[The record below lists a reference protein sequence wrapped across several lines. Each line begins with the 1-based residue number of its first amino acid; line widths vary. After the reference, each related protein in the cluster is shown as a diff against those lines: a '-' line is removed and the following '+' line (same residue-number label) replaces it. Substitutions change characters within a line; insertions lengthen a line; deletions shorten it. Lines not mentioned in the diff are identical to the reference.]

1 MNLFKY
7 AWKTLKYS
15 FWNILLFE
23 IMYRLFTI
31 IIVIP
36 FLSVVLKNLIQ
47 QSGYTYAAN
56 ENLLYFFLTEYGILA
71 SVLLMIFSVLIIFY
85 EFAVL
90 ILLIYYAGKEQKVH
104 LRFVLRKALSP
115 LQALFTFSLPVFA
128 LYLLLLRP
136 LMKLGVSSTLLP
148 TLAIPNFITG
158 ELFKMEYGVYL
169 YIGVLL
175 LVFCIN
181 IRWMF
186 ALPIIVLEEKS
197 FWRAAKKSGEIVKKN
212 LGRIVIV
219 ALFTIAGLFLLF
231 LSVDGVSELLY
242 RLSTST
248 SNSYLAALGA
258 IAYTH
263 LIYIF
268 AIFLT
273 PLMLSIMTWFYIRK
287 AGEEEI
293 RVMDDPHVCPDKHP
307 TFVKRHKYKLLISY
321 MAIVSV
327 VIIAVVNFL
336 YVFPAFEHKPIT
348 MAHRGATEKGVE
360 NTLEAIQGA
369 IDAHADYAEIDILQ
383 TKDKQLVVIHDINLS
398 RLAGINKHVYE
409 MTLAELREVTLQQG
423 RYSGKISTLD
433 EVIKF
438 AKNKIKLNIEVKLHG
453 YEQEKD
459 VITSLLRILKENK
472 FETECV
478 IQSLHDTVVY
488 NVKRTNPNL
497 QVGFVLFANRTGLKD
512 LPGDFFVMEEYM
524 LNKSVL
530 KEAKSLNKAVYVW
543 TANSYE
549 SIYTFLKM
557 GVDGVITDYP
567 EYVHEAIWQITQEH
581 KQYGPFRVATETM
594 ESMFEKFIRIE

>member
-23 IMYRLFTI
+23 IMYRFLTI
-31 IIVIP
+31 VVVLP
-36 FLSVVLKNLIQ
+36 FLSVVLKNLIH

-56 ENLLYFFLTEYGILA
+56 ENLLYFFLTKYGILA
-71 SVLLMIFSVLIIFY
+71 IVLLMTFSVLIIFY

-90 ILLIYYAGKEQKVH
+90 ILLIYYAGKRQRVH

-148 TLAIPNFITG
+148 TVAIPNFITG
-158 ELFKMEYGVYL
+158 ELFKMEYGIFL
-169 YIGVLL
+169 YVGVLL

-181 IRWMF
+181 IRCIF

-197 FWRAAKKSGEIVKKN
+197 FWQAAKKSGEIVIRN
-212 LGRIVIV
+212 VGRIIIV
-219 ALFTIAGLFLLF
+219 ALSTIVGLFLLF
-231 LSVDGVSELLY
+231 LSVDGVSALLY

-248 SNSYLAALGA
+248 SNSYVAALGA
-258 IAYTH
+258 IVYTH

-273 PLMLSIMTWFYIRK
+273 PLMLSIMTWFYIGK
-287 AGEEEI
+287 VGEQEI
-293 RVMDDPHVCPDKHP
+293 RVMNDPHVCADENPS
-307 TFVKRHKYKLLISY
+307 FVKRHKYKLLISY

-327 VIIAVVNFL
+327 VIIAVINFL
-336 YVFPAFEHKPIT
+336 YVFPAFEHKPLT
-348 MAHRGATEKGVE
+348 MGHRGSTEKGVE

-369 IDAHADYAEIDILQ
+369 IDEHADYAEIDILQ
-383 TKDKQLVVIHDINLS
+383 TKDKQLVVIHDTNLS
-398 RLAGINKHVYE
+398 RLAGIDKNVYE

-423 RYSGKISTLD
+423 RFSGKISTLD

-453 YEQEKD
+453 HEQEKD
-459 VITSLLRILKENK
+459 VITSLLRILKENN
-472 FETECV
+472 FEQECI

-488 NVKRTNPNL
+488 NVKKTNPSL

-524 LNKSVL
+524 VNKSVL
-530 KEAKSLNKAVYVW
+530 KEAKALNKAVYVW
-543 TANSYE
+543 TANSYD

-567 EYVHEAIWQITQEH
+567 GYVHEAIWQITEEQ
-581 KQYGPFRVATETM
+581 KQFGPFRVATETM
-594 ESMFEKFIRIE
+594 ESIFEKIIRIE